1 MREDET
7 IHSGGEQ
14 KTQRV
19 AFLQEARKKSTPA
32 HRNGF
37 HGERGADTPL
47 TAHADSVEQPQK
59 EKNFVAGRE
68 AGQDL
73 DERVVQDIGNQRD
86 AAAVA
91 VGEQA
96 EEDRA

>member
-1 MREDET
+1 MRKNET
-7 IHSGGEQ
+7 IDSRGEQ
-14 KTQRV
+14 KTQSI

-32 HRNGF
+32 HRNGL

-47 TAHADSVEQPQK
+47 TTHADAVEQPQE
-59 EKNFVAGRE
+59 EKNLVAGRE
-68 AGQDL
+68 TGQDL
-73 DERVVQDIGNQRD
+73 DERVVQDIGDEGN

-96 EEDRA
+96 EED